1 MSVKTIKIKY
11 ALVEEMA
18 RGFTQGNETFQA
30 TINLLNE
37 IADVL
42 ANPERSESDNTA
54 LEQTCREA
62 VVPLLQAVS
71 EKFDQLRQALGPVL
85 GEPAERPFRAGVY
98 VQALASGSET
108 IENTIDVLNELAAAI
123 TNGDLAGT
131 AVDQVAVACQET
143 HIPAMQQLLAA
154 FRKGYRDSLN
164 VNGAARTNHDL
175 TVELSQIFAQGR
187 ESVGNTAVFFDHL
200 AGELAEGRLTG
211 AESEVLEQALH
222 SSLVPALEAV
232 SEKCQTLEQE
242 VLGTG

>member
-1 MSVKTIKIKY
+1 MSAKTIKIKY
-11 ALVEEMA
+11 TLAEEMA
-18 RGFTQGNETFQA
+18 RGFTQGGETLEA

-37 IADVL
+37 IVDVL
-42 ANPERSESDNTA
+42 ANPERSEGDNAA

-85 GEPAERPFRAGVY
+85 GEPAARPFRAGVY

-108 IENTIDVLNELAAAI
+108 IESTIDVLNELAAAI
-123 TNGDLAGT
+123 TNGDLAGAT
-131 AVDQVAVACQET
+131 AEQVSISCRDT
-143 HIPAMQQLLAA
+143 HIPAMQRLLTA

-164 VNGAARTNHDL
+164 VNGTARTNHDL
-175 TVELSQIFAQGR
+175 TAELSQIFAQGR

-200 AGELAEGRLTG
+200 AGELAEGQLTG
-211 AESEVLEQALH
+211 AESEVLEQALR

-232 SEKCQTLEQE
+232 SEKCHTLEQE
-242 VLGTG
+242 VLETG